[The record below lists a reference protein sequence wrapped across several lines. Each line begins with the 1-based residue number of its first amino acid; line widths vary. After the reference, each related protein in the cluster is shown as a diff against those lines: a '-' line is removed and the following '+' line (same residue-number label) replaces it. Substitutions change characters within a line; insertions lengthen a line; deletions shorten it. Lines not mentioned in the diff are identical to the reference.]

1 VRAIFVAGRSPLGKP
16 SMRPEDQLKGQ
27 TIQPVGQT
35 TETVR
40 EQDKLQ
46 LVLAYLALLAL
57 FPLLT
62 VKDSEYV
69 QWHAKNGLVLGVGGA
84 IAIAVLG
91 AIPIL
96 QILACVAVPL
106 LVIVDIVAMVKA
118 LAGTRWRIPVVSDL
132 AEKF

>member
-1 VRAIFVAGRSPLGKP
+1 
-16 SMRPEDQLKGQ
+16 MRPEDQLKGQ

-46 LVLAYLALLAL
+46 LVLAYLAPLSF

-84 IAIAVLG
+84 IAIAVLVT
-91 AIPIL
+91 IL
-96 QILACVAVPL
+96 PFLFCVAVPL
-106 LVIVDIVAMVKA
+106 LVIVDVVAMVKA
-118 LAGTRWRIPVVSDL
+118 LRGTRWRIPGVSDL